1 MDSLSLAPTIDAATD
16 NPPEKIKKLFNTLI
30 QKSKRQGAW
39 FRLSRQER
47 GICSLAMRLKVKFES
62 MGLLRA
68 LVSIMKKLG
77 EFGESQYARLMWG
90 TRLAWAFSAVAVNWG
105 YADAKAWRNDVK
117 YIEFLGL
124 FCPRGSPV

>member
-1 MDSLSLAPTIDAATD
+1 MLSLAPTIDAVTD

-39 FRLSRQER
+39 YRLSRQER
-47 GICSLAMRLKVKFES
+47 GICTLAMRLKVKFES
-62 MGLLRA
+62 VGLLRA

-77 EFGESQYARLMWG
+77 QFGESQYSRLMLG
-90 TRLAWAFSAVAVNWG
+90 TRLAWAYSSVAVTWG
-105 YADAKAWRNDVK
+105 YSGAKAWRNDAS

-124 FCPRGSPV
+124 FHSRGAPN